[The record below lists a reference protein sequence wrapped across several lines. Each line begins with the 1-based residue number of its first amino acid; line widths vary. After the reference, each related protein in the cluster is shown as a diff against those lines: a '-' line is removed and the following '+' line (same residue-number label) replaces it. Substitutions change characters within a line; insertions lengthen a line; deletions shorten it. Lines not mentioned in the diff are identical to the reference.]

1 MNLFYKIITFRPS
14 FGLRIVTGLVG
25 IVLSL
30 AICGLVGLTDM
41 VAAQLKTNDEAFEGR
56 LMEAGAKVYFEQCA
70 RCHGLQGK
78 GADGAAPAISS
89 IAFLGAQNTNPPTP
103 SQRLKDIG
111 WIGSLESYIEAVTTS
126 GIPIKSS
133 QAWEQ
138 NHPPFAQ
145 RFAGPLRDDQIKNVT
160 KFVANW
166 RLKPFTDGVVDAPKP
181 GAGSGPQPT
190 PIPLGPKENAGLE
203 VFKGAGGCT
212 ACHAIRGIATG
223 AVGPTLNKLASTA
236 EKRVTQADYKAAGGK
251 ATDAAGYIRES
262 ILAPNT
268 YVVPDCPQGACASG
282 VMTANLDKILKPEE
296 LENLIAYLVTLR

>member
-1 MNLFYKIITFRPS
+1 MNLFYKIITFKPS
-14 FGLRIVTGLVG
+14 FGLRIVSGLVG
-25 IVLSL
+25 IVLCL
-30 AICGLVGLTDM
+30 ATCGIVGLTDM
-41 VAAQLKTNDEAFEGR
+41 VAAQLKTNDDAFEGR
-56 LMEAGAKVYFEQCA
+56 LIEAGARVYFEQCA

-78 GADGAAPAISS
+78 GNDGAAPAISS
-89 IAFLGAQNTNPPTP
+89 VAFLGAKTPPTP

-111 WIGSLESYIEAVTTS
+111 WSGSIESYIEAVTAS

-133 QAWEQ
+133 QVWEQ

-145 RFAGPLRDDQIKNVT
+145 RFGGPLRDDQIKNVT

-166 RLKPFTDGVVDAPKP
+166 KQKPYTDGVIEAPKP

-223 AVGPTLNKLASTA
+223 AVGPTMNKIAATA

-251 ATDAAGYIRES
+251 ATDVASYLRES
-262 ILAPNT
+262 IVSPNT
-268 YVVPDCPQGACASG
+268 YIVPDCPQGACASG
-282 VMTANLDKILKPEE
+282 VMTQNLQQTLKPEE
-296 LENLIAYLVTLR
+296 LENLIAYLMTLR

>member
-1 MNLFYKIITFRPS
+1 MNLFYKIITFKPS

-30 AICGLVGLTDM
+30 ATCGIVGLTDM
-41 VAAQLKTNDEAFEGR
+41 VAAQLKTNDESFEGR
-56 LMEAGAKVYFEQCA
+56 LTEAGAKVYFEQCA

-89 IAFLGAQNTNPPTP
+89 VAFLGTKTTP

-111 WIGSLESYIEAVTTS
+111 WIGTLEGYIEAVTAS

-133 QAWEQ
+133 QVWEQ
-138 NHPPFAQ
+138 NHPPFSQ
-145 RFAGPLRDDQIKNVT
+145 RFGGPLRDDQIRNVT

-166 RLKPFTDGVVDAPKP
+166 KQKPFTDGVVDAPKP

-236 EKRVTQADYKAAGGK
+236 EKRVAQADYKAAGGK